1 MCVCV
6 CVCVRICV
14 CVSVCVCVC
23 VSMCVCVS
31 VCVCVRVCVC
41 LSVRVCVCVSVRVCV
56 CVSVRVCV
64 CVCVQSEVETRP
76 WCFRECVSHFWPMFS
91 RFIQAEGI
99 FTKTAMD
106 KVQSSYLRSLQE
118 IGELLK
124 KRADTLKSLKL
135 WVLHRSG
142 PRPARLHAT
151 ASSAPNASSRLSL
164 WTQLVS
170 SPLPIYPSHYSR
182 TDTDTL

>member
-1 MCVCV
+1 MSVCASV

-14 CVSVCVCVC
+14 CVR
-23 VSMCVCVS
+23 
-31 VCVCVRVCVC
+31 VCVRVCVC
-41 LSVRVCVCVSVRVCV
+41 ASVCVRVCACACVCACVCVCVWAS
-56 CVSVRVCV
+56 
-64 CVCVQSEVETRP
+64 VCVQSEVETRP